1 MQRWKTGKTIYYTTM
16 FVATVF
22 FYSVTGFLI
31 YVGITL
37 SFAVLASV
45 VALSYYQV
53 DADTRCGEFSG
64 GATCGSGTTMME
76 WAGMGPEGAAVQA
89 WLVGGLG
96 RMLAEYVVL
105 VVVAFGVASRFGSG
119 TPHQVPSRHTTL
131 YAYVDFAYTT
141 LGFAVVQV
149 QLLFRVVLGL
159 LMLLVY
165 IPRVDCSVL
174 VGDAS
179 AWDPGFKAYVPH
191 AAGAARGLRVAR
203 WQGRRRCRAPGAG
216 RRVWASG
223 RARTGAR
230 RTGAPRSS
238 FTAVRLCCT
247 DRARPCAHSVAGVC
261 WAIVCGSS
269 SAATDANIGTAVTIT
284 APARQVHRV
293 PAL

>member
-31 YVGITL
+31 YLGITL

-191 AAGAARGLRVAR
+191 AAGAARGLRVACAWPAR
-203 WQGRRRCRAPGAG
+203 GAVAGAAVLQGAG
-216 RRVWASG
+216 RRAPRVGVWACTPG
-223 RARTGAR
+223 RTAHSRIKVLLHCRSPVLYGP
-230 RTGAPRSS
+230 GAPMR
-238 FTAVRLCCT
+238 TLGGGRLLGNRVRQLIRR
-247 DRARPCAHSVAGVC
+247 DRCHLL
-261 WAIVCGSS
+261 
-269 SAATDANIGTAVTIT
+269 
-284 APARQVHRV
+284 V
-293 PAL
+293 PL